1 MHASAKHK
9 IAQDKYSHPT
19 TSPPTLSFSI
29 QAVTGTGKGFTKSL
43 KDRRSEV
50 LQQRRVSAADATATK
65 YAGRP
70 TPLPSARAT
79 PASSDSSSSAS
90 FAFGSRTGTTPSSL
104 GAPFVVKKS
113 SKPLTQFKEF
123 NLSAGDKKRE
133 DFTFKPHTGPVRGA
147 AVAQP
152 AVARERENR
161 KPTPK
166 RTPVKHTKL
175 SAMREERIAKLKEGQ
190 KSARKA
196 EFEARRV

>member
-50 LQQRRVSAADATATK
+50 LQQRRVCAADATATM

-79 PASSDSSSSAS
+79 RVVDSSSSAS
-90 FAFGSRTGTTPSSL
+90 FAFGSRTTTPSSL